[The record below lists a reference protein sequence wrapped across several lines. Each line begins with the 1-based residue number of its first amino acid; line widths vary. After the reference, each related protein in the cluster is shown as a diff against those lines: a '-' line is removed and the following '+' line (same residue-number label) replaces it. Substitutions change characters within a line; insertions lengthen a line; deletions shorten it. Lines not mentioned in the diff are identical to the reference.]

1 MEPMSNDSQRTKTVV
16 IRDGLIRMTQP
27 HNWQFTN
34 ISTAAWPVVLHC
46 EVVHDNFFPT

>member
-1 MEPMSNDSQRTKTVV
+1 MELMSNDSKRTKTV
-16 IRDGLIRMTQP
+16 IRDGSVETTQP

-34 ISTAAWPVVLHC
+34 ISTAAWPAVLHC

>member
-1 MEPMSNDSQRTKTVV
+1 
-16 IRDGLIRMTQP
+16 MTQP

>member
-1 MEPMSNDSQRTKTVV
+1 MTRSELKRSSF
-16 IRDGLIRMTQP
+16 RDGSIRMTQP

>member
-1 MEPMSNDSQRTKTVV
+1 MTRSETKAVT
-16 IRDGLIRMTQP
+16 ISDGLVPMTQP

-34 ISTAAWPVVLHC
+34 IIMAAWPVVLHC